1 MGGYGGSY
9 DVLRQIYKGDSDM
22 MGELMDAVGA
32 LAEMALLFYK
42 ATINAGA
49 TEEQANILITAFL
62 RASLQKNGKN
72 KEERGDSGDTE

>member
-1 MGGYGGSY
+1 
-9 DVLRQIYKGDSDM
+9 M
-22 MGELMDAVGA
+22 MGELIDAVGA

-62 RASLQKNGKN
+62 RASLQKNGTK
-72 KEERGDSGDTE
+72 KEEREDSGDSE

>member
-1 MGGYGGSY
+1 
-9 DVLRQIYKGDSDM
+9 M
-22 MGELMDAVGA
+22 MEELINAVGV

-49 TEEQANILITAFL
+49 TEEQANALTTAFL

-72 KEERGDSGDTE
+72 REEEDDSGYEE

>member
-1 MGGYGGSY
+1 
-9 DVLRQIYKGDSDM
+9 M
-22 MGELMDAVGA
+22 MEELTNAVGA

-49 TEEQANILITAFL
+49 TAEQANALITAFL

-72 KEERGDSGDTE
+72 KEEREDTGDTE

>member
-1 MGGYGGSY
+1 
-9 DVLRQIYKGDSDM
+9 M

-62 RASLQKNGKN
+62 RASLQKKGKN
-72 KEERGDSGDTE
+72 KEEREDSGDTE

>member
-1 MGGYGGSY
+1 
-9 DVLRQIYKGDSDM
+9 M
-22 MGELMDAVGA
+22 MEELTNAVGA

-49 TEEQANILITAFL
+49 TEEQANALVTAFL

-72 KEERGDSGDTE
+72 REETEDSGDA

>member
-1 MGGYGGSY
+1 M
-9 DVLRQIYKGDSDM
+9 I
-22 MGELMDAVGA
+22 GELMDAVGA

-62 RASLQKNGKN
+62 RASLQKNGKK
-72 KEERGDSGDTE
+72 KEAREDTGDTE

>member
-1 MGGYGGSY
+1 
-9 DVLRQIYKGDSDM
+9 M
-22 MGELMDAVGA
+22 MGELMDAIGA

-62 RASLQKNGKN
+62 REPLQKNGKN
-72 KEERGDSGDTE
+72 KEEREDSGGTE

>member
-1 MGGYGGSY
+1 
-9 DVLRQIYKGDSDM
+9 M

-32 LAEMALLFYK
+32 LAEMSLLFYK

-62 RASLQKNGKN
+62 RASLQKNGAFLCACLKDVA
-72 KEERGDSGDTE
+72 EEKMKRGG

>member
-1 MGGYGGSY
+1 
-9 DVLRQIYKGDSDM
+9 M

-72 KEERGDSGDTE
+72 KE

>member
-1 MGGYGGSY
+1 
-9 DVLRQIYKGDSDM
+9 M
-22 MGELMDAVGA
+22 MEELTNAVGA

-49 TEEQANILITAFL
+49 TEEQANNLTAAFL

-72 KEERGDSGDTE
+72 REE

>member
-1 MGGYGGSY
+1 
-9 DVLRQIYKGDSDM
+9 M
-22 MGELMDAVGA
+22 MGELFDAVGA
-32 LAEMALLFYK
+32 LAEMSMLFYK

-72 KEERGDSGDTE
+72 KEEREDTGDTE

>member
-1 MGGYGGSY
+1 
-9 DVLRQIYKGDSDM
+9 M
-22 MGELMDAVGA
+22 MEELTNAVGA

-49 TEEQANILITAFL
+49 TEEQANALTTAFL

-72 KEERGDSGDTE
+72 REEWDDSGYEE